1 MEKRF
6 SNSGAGENF
15 RIRYLENVWG
25 EVGKFWGMGI
35 GRAALYNKVCWEV
48 FNLTRKEVVE
58 HWKDSQELY

>member
-15 RIRYLENVWG
+15 RIRYLENVWARLENFG
-25 EVGKFWGMGI
+25 EWDLGGV
-35 GRAALYNKVCWEV
+35 LYNKVCWEV
-48 FNLTRKEVVE
+48 FNLTRNKVAE